1 MTLLDPNIK
10 TISFSLLQKG
20 DVFYMTRQEAID
32 NRSALTKTESVKNL
46 KGIWTNAKDIR
57 GVLQFVRYD
66 SNVFVKKL

>member
-46 KGIWTNAKDIR
+46 KGIWTNTKDIR